1 MSCCAN
7 RCRLLIEET
16 KELKPTQGAS
26 ELIEIQIMNN
36 RGTYTCQGGILSK
49 VEIIVKLY
57 PHKSKGTNVIS
68 VKQ

>member
-36 RGTYTCQGGILSK
+36 RGTYIHVRKEFFQ
-49 VEIIVKLY
+49 KL
-57 PHKSKGTNVIS
+57 K
-68 VKQ
+68 

>member
-36 RGTYTCQGGILSK
+36 RGTYTCQGGRNSF
-49 VEIIVKLY
+49 
-57 PHKSKGTNVIS
+57 KS
-68 VKQ
+68 

>member
-57 PHKSKGTNVIS
+57 PHKSKRTNVIA

>member
-1 MSCCAN
+1 M
-7 RCRLLIEET
+7 IEET

-57 PHKSKGTNVIS
+57 PHKSKRTVIL
-68 VKQ
+68 VIQ